1 MGFFLFIMEIST
13 LTLIWILIG
22 ILLFPILIKIKA
34 PYGRHTSSKWGIT
47 ISNKIGW
54 ILMEFPALIVCPLY
68 YFIFSSNI
76 YTINT
81 IFILL
86 WILHYFNRTIIYP
99 LKIKTKGKRM
109 PLIIAASALFFNIIN
124 GLINGYFLSNTNYL
138 EINYY
143 ILIFGLV
150 IFFVGLVIN
159 IKSDNKLISLRE
171 ENKDNKYVIPNGGLF
186 NYISCPNFFGEIIEW
201 LGFAIITLNLGSLS
215 FFIWTFIN
223 LVPRAISHHKWYKD
237 NFKDYPLNRKAI
249 IPKII

>member
-1 MGFFLFIMEIST
+1 MDINT
-13 LTLIWILIG
+13 LTLIWIFIG
-22 ILLFPILIKIKA
+22 ILLFPILIKKKV
-34 PYGRHTSSKWGIT
+34 PYGRHTSQKWGIT

-54 ILMEFPALIVCPLY
+54 ILMELPALLVCPIY
-68 YFIFSSNI
+68 YFYYNSDL

-86 WILHYFNRTIIYP
+86 WILHYFNRTILYP
-99 LKIKTKGKRM
+99 QKIRTKGKRM

-124 GLINGYFLSNTNYL
+124 GLINGYYLSKTNYL

-143 ILIFGLV
+143 ILLLGLI
-150 IFFVGLVIN
+150 IFFTGLTIN
-159 IKSDNKLISLRE
+159 IISDNKLISLRLSNK
-171 ENKDNKYVIPNGGLF
+171 ENKYIIPNGGLF
-186 NYISCPNFFGEIIEW
+186 NYISCPNFFGELVEW

-237 NFKDYPLNRKAI
+237 NFKDYPKNRKAI
-249 IPKII
+249 IPKLL

>member
-1 MGFFLFIMEIST
+1 MIDIST
-13 LTLIWILIG
+13 LTLIWIFIG

-34 PYGRHTSSKWGIT
+34 PYGRHSSKKWGIT

-54 ILMEFPALIVCPLY
+54 ILMELPALLICPIY
-68 YFIFSSNI
+68 YILHNTNL

-86 WILHYFNRTIIYP
+86 WVLHYFNRTIIYP
-99 LKIKTKGKRM
+99 IRIKTKGKRM
-109 PLIIAASALFFNIIN
+109 PLIIAASALFFNLIN
-124 GLINGYFLSNTNYL
+124 GLINGYYLSNTNYL

-143 ILIFGLV
+143 ILLLGLI
-150 IFFVGLVIN
+150 IFFSGLIIN
-159 IKSDNKLISLRE
+159 INSDNKLIGLRLKNE
-171 ENKDNKYVIPNGGLF
+171 ENKYVIPNGGLF
-186 NYISCPNFFGEIIEW
+186 NYISCPNFFGELIEW

-237 NFKDYPLNRKAI
+237 NFNDYPQNRKAI
-249 IPKII
+249 IPKLL